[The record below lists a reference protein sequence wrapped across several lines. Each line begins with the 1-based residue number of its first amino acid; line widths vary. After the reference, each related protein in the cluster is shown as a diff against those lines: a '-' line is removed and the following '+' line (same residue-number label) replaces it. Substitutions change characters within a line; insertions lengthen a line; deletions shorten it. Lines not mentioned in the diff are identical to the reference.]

1 MDVRPMGEDIGPS
14 GEDGS
19 DEIQQFGKDRFAL
32 SDIDLTPTAEMASA
46 AERGLDLRRKHGRGG
61 TEVGVARAR
70 DLSNRK
76 TLSPS
81 TVRRMHSYFARH
93 EVDKQGEG
101 WGEDS
106 AGYIAWLL
114 WGGDAGR
121 AWAKRKVDA
130 LNKAEGKDENAADDD
145 AVSRKISLL
154 RDEGYPQDQ
163 AVAIALS
170 MKRRG
175 ELHAKKGRKTKAA
188 KPKAK
193 RKTRRK

>member
-1 MDVRPMGEDIGPS
+1 
-14 GEDGS
+14 
-19 DEIQQFGKDRFAL
+19 
-32 SDIDLTPTAEMASA
+32 MANA
-46 AERGLDLRRKHGRGG
+46 AKRGLELRKKHGRGG

-81 TVRRMHSYFARH
+81 TVRRMNSYFARH

-114 WGGDAGR
+114 WGGDPGR
-121 AWAKRKVDA
+121 AWAKRKDKE
-130 LNKAEGKDENAADDD
+130 LDKAEGKDTQAAKDD
-145 AVSRKISLL
+145 AVSRKIALL

-175 ELHAKKGRKTKAA
+175 ELHSKPGRKRVAAKRGRKAKAA
-188 KPKAK
+188 KPKA
-193 RKTRRK
+193 RRRK